1 MRVLIVGGEKSVS
14 GFLSRS
20 LEGVGYRVECEE
32 TATAVLNRSG
42 VYGADILIADDSL
55 PDMSGL
61 RFIERVRERRGS
73 PPIILLGA
81 TSSIEDRVRCLNA
94 GADDYLE
101 KPLALIELQA
111 RMRSILRRTSPVQS
125 YLRVGDLLLDC
136 SRCRATRG
144 GRYIHLSPK
153 EFAIVEYLMRNS
165 GKTLSR
171 QMILE
176 HIWERKPSKVT
187 GVVDAYI
194 RVLRAK
200 LDQGHREKLIATVR
214 GVGYRM
220 RDVEEAEVR
229 QVAKAV

>member
-1 MRVLIVGGEKSVS
+1 
-14 GFLSRS
+14 
-20 LEGVGYRVECEE
+20 
-32 TATAVLNRSG
+32 
-42 VYGADILIADDSL
+42 
-55 PDMSGL
+55 
-61 RFIERVRERRGS
+61 
-73 PPIILLGA
+73 
-81 TSSIEDRVRCLNA
+81 
-94 GADDYLE
+94 
-101 KPLALIELQA
+101 
-111 RMRSILRRTSPVQS
+111 VQS